1 MTTCTTADPSSS
13 ISFQRKATALIT
25 VTAFTTLSALIT
37 IATFVALIEAAQ
49 PPL

>member
-1 MTTCTTADPSSS
+1 MTTCTTTDLSS

-37 IATFVALIEAAQ
+37 IATFIALIDAAH